1 MSLKPNTFYY
11 HTAQKNNGIHF
22 ECGGVFDLNAI
33 PLLLE
38 IYETHLLDFVVNSG
52 NLGKDYSSASMGIYD
67 EKERLEI
74 LLDKIN
80 ATSTADGNDTE
91 KKEVRV
97 SDYYTYFSIL
107 KPHSVGQVFWATG
120 LIPAENPAPLS
131 EKIKAFSEKLVAD
144 MKNLGQQ
151 GGVGYNPTKSEK
163 SVLDL

>member
-1 MSLKPNTFYY
+1 MLPNTFYY
-11 HTAQKNNGIHF
+11 RLSQKNSATHF

-52 NLGKDYSSASMGIYD
+52 NLGRNYSSVSMEIYG

-80 ATSTADGNDTE
+80 ALGAAEESETE
-91 KKEVRV
+91 KKEVKI

-107 KPHSVGQVFWATG
+107 KPAAPGQVFWASG
-120 LIPAENPAPLS
+120 LIPMANPSPLS
-131 EKIKAFSEKLVAD
+131 AKVGAFADKLIKD
-144 MKNLGQQ
+144 MGNLGQQ
-151 GGVGYNPTKSEK
+151 GGVGYNPTKIETSLLEQ
-163 SVLDL
+163 